1 MAKAKVE
8 TTYADLL
15 KLAEEYGVENN
26 ALFLSAAKQYELQ
39 MQVVTMMREAIEGEA
54 LTCEKTYLAGE
65 KNTYANPLIKE
76 LPRHA
81 DSANKTLLAML
92 EIINKF
98 GHKKEQESAL
108 GAFDKEYS

>member
-1 MAKAKVE
+1 MAKAKVK
-8 TTYADLL
+8 TTFDDLL
-15 KLAEEYGVENN
+15 KLAKEYGVDDN
-26 ALFLSAAKQYELQ
+26 ALFVNAAKQYELQ
-39 MQVVTMMREAIEGEA
+39 MQVVEMMRDEIKGAA

-92 EIINKF
+92 EIINKL
-98 GHKKEQESAL
+98 GHKQERESAL
-108 GAFDKEYS
+108 GGFDKEFS